1 MISEHQLNQSAQSG
15 EDDLYKLDQV
25 DRSDQPTDIEDSA
38 PVTNAEDTTV
48 ATSQATPPV
57 DLLEARAKVV
67 STTDQ
72 FGEEAELCLLPEK
85 TQDPFDVGDGG
96 DDLDDLRDPGDLSK
110 EFPTKEKEKPET
122 LPPREEEDT
131 SNGEFGVVV
140 MAPKNPQ
147 EVINRCM
154 VQCFGVRL
162 LIANDIIAELSIKEG
177 EGKEEDN
184 LRAAIDNLASHA
196 ETAES
201 GLEQASP
208 KKEEEEATH
217 QVAGSE
223 ETSPN
228 ATVQGGLAE
237 EAPVSGTIVSNDSNV
252 ESNVKSD
259 EEQNVEPE
267 KLEGSVPT
275 DAAVSSG
282 SPLVSPTHKEASP
295 NVKDEEKEREASL
308 SPFHS
313 KSLSFGKEMMIKP
326 SLSPAVASL
335 NGDESDLSP
344 THSER
349 TSSNA
354 TTSSYLYTTDE
365 SLSPQKTVRPVPP
378 LQRTSSSP
386 TRESENKLTD
396 CMLEERDSFHMS
408 LMPSQAQPISPEG
421 SVEVEPSPDA
431 KSRKK
436 VKRIGSMPGKI
447 RSSIGSV
454 KRTFTTKKEAKKRSS
469 STLTRTNTV
478 DDEAI
483 NNVSVLKPLTTQ
495 EWDPTCLLEE
505 LYSDYKQGLATAAN
519 PSGESAR
526 HYGYLDKLPTNRTKA
541 NLTTKWK
548 RRYFRAQEGNIY
560 YYQDRRA
567 EKALGFIHLQSSRVV
582 PIPEKLQIQII
593 PKDGK
598 SIMLKAPDMDEFQA
612 WHRALL
618 LEATHPTLIAPSSP
632 KPALENPIIVIDV
645 GACSVRAGLVRDD
658 PYPEIFFPAVCSF
671 DAETFDLIECGL
683 PALLP
688 DNRYKAHQVY
698 PRKVSLRMDRK
709 RSEVNLPL
717 KAMDAI
723 VSTIMMQLDIDPQVA
738 QLIMT
743 LPPTVPEQERDEL
756 VELLLGTFGFAGICL
771 QDQTQL
777 ALFSY
782 NTTTGIIVDIGN
794 HITVIPYIDG
804 YAIEAGITRLPFGG
818 NAITEN
824 LAKLVTMKGMRYFSE
839 TEMFINRFIKES
851 LCFISQNYEDDL
863 AECDKDPKAFL
874 RGVDVDRFQLP
885 DHRKMVTLDSSLFKA
900 PEGLFS
906 PHLWGKDVL
915 GLHEIV
921 WKAIQACPIDQRREL
936 SKNIFLSGG
945 SSVIPGLKERLRKE
959 VASMAPAGVAVEVH
973 TRGSYHHAAYCGASV
988 LASLGSFQNYLVSWD
1003 DWSTTGAEAL
1013 RKWTGS

>member
-1 MISEHQLNQSAQSG
+1 MGTI
-15 EDDLYKLDQV
+15 K
-25 DRSDQPTDIEDSA
+25 I
-38 PVTNAEDTTV
+38 
-48 ATSQATPPV
+48 
-57 DLLEARAKVV
+57 
-67 STTDQ
+67 
-72 FGEEAELCLLPEK
+72 
-85 TQDPFDVGDGG
+85 
-96 DDLDDLRDPGDLSK
+96 
-110 EFPTKEKEKPET
+110 
-122 LPPREEEDT
+122 
-131 SNGEFGVVV
+131 
-140 MAPKNPQ
+140 PQ
-147 EVINRCM
+147 EVSDRYM
-154 VQCFGVRL
+154 VQCLGVRL
-162 LIANDIIAELSIKEG
+162 FIVDDVIAELSTKG
-177 EGKEEDN
+177 EGDEESN
-184 LRAAIDNLASHA
+184 LSAEVDSLASHA
-196 ETAES
+196 ESAES
-201 GLEQASP
+201 GPQQASP
-208 KKEEEEATH
+208 KKEEETTD
-217 QVAGSE
+217 QTTGSE
-223 ETSPN
+223 ETTPE
-228 ATVQGGLAE
+228 ATVQEILAE
-237 EAPVSGTIVSNDSNV
+237 EAPVSGTIASNDSGVV
-252 ESNVKSD
+252 EPNVKSD
-259 EEQNVEPE
+259 KEQTVELE

-282 SPLVSPTHKEASP
+282 SSVVSPAHKEASP
-295 NVKDEEKEREASL
+295 NVKDEEREREPSL
-308 SPFHS
+308 SPAHQ
-313 KSLSFGKEMMIKP
+313 KAPSFGKEMMVKP
-326 SLSPAVASL
+326 SVSPAVASL

-344 THSER
+344 AHSER

-365 SLSPQKTVRPVPP
+365 SLSPQKTLKSVPP

-386 TRESENKLTD
+386 TRESGNKLTD
-396 CMLEERDSFHMS
+396 SMSEERDTFHMS
-408 LMPSQAQPISPEG
+408 LMPTQARPMSPEG
-421 SVEVEPSPDA
+421 PVEAEPSPDT
-431 KSRKK
+431 KPKKK

-454 KRTFTTKKEAKKRSS
+454 KRTLTTKKETKKRS
-469 STLTRTNTV
+469 STLTRTSTD

-519 PSGESAR
+519 PSGEAAR
-526 HYGYLDKLPTNRTKA
+526 HCGYLDKLPTNRTKA

-567 EKALGFIHLQSSRVV
+567 EKALGFIHLQSSRVD
-582 PIPEKLQIQII
+582 PIPEKLQIQIR

-612 WHRALL
+612 WHRALQ

-632 KPALENPIIVIDV
+632 KPAPENPIIIIDV

-683 PALLP
+683 AALLP

-709 RSEVNLPL
+709 RTEANLPL

-723 VSTIMMQLDIDPQVA
+723 ISTIMMQLDVDPQMA

-743 LPPTVPEQERDEL
+743 LPPTAPEQERDEL
-756 VELLLGTFGFAGICL
+756 VELLLGTLGFAGICL

-851 LCFISQNYEDDL
+851 LCFVSQNYEEDL
-863 AECDKDPKAFL
+863 AECEKDPKAFI
-874 RGVDVDRFQLP
+874 RGVDVNRFQLP

-900 PEGLFS
+900 AEGLFS

-945 SSVIPGLKERLRKE
+945 SSVIPGLKERLQKE
-959 VASMAPAGVAVEVH
+959 VASMAPTGVAIEVH

-1003 DWSTTGAEAL
+1003 DWNTSGAEAL

>member
-1 MISEHQLNQSAQSG
+1 M
-15 EDDLYKLDQV
+15 
-25 DRSDQPTDIEDSA
+25 
-38 PVTNAEDTTV
+38 
-48 ATSQATPPV
+48 
-57 DLLEARAKVV
+57 
-67 STTDQ
+67 
-72 FGEEAELCLLPEK
+72 
-85 TQDPFDVGDGG
+85 
-96 DDLDDLRDPGDLSK
+96 
-110 EFPTKEKEKPET
+110 
-122 LPPREEEDT
+122 
-131 SNGEFGVVV
+131 
-140 MAPKNPQ
+140 
-147 EVINRCM
+147 
-154 VQCFGVRL
+154 RL
-162 LIANDIIAELSIKEG
+162 LIVGDVITELSPKEG
-177 EGKEEDN
+177 EGKEEGN
-184 LRAAIDNLASHA
+184 LRPADSPSQA

-201 GLEQASP
+201 GLDQASP
-208 KKEEEEATH
+208 KKEEETTH
-217 QVAGSE
+217 QAAGSE
-223 ETSPN
+223 ETFPE
-228 ATVQGGLAE
+228 ATAQEGLADV
-237 EAPVSGTIVSNDSNV
+237 APVSGATVSEDISV
-252 ESNVKSD
+252 EPFVKSN
-259 EEQNVEPE
+259 EEQNK

-275 DAAVSSG
+275 DAAVCSE
-282 SPLVSPTHKEASP
+282 SPVVPLTHEETSP
-295 NVKDEEKEREASL
+295 NVKDEEKEREPSL

-313 KSLSFGKEMMIKP
+313 KSLSFGKEMMVKP
-326 SLSPAVASL
+326 SISPAVALL

-365 SLSPQKTVRPVPP
+365 SLSPQKSVRPVPP

-386 TRESENKLTD
+386 TRESGSKLTES
-396 CMLEERDSFHMS
+396 MEEERDTFHMS
-408 LMPSQAQPISPEG
+408 LMPSQARPMSPEG
-421 SVEVEPSPDA
+421 PFEAEATSTSDT
-431 KSRKK
+431 KSKK
-436 VKRIGSMPGKI
+436 KIKRIGSMPGKI

-454 KRTFTTKKEAKKRSS
+454 KRTLTSTTKKRGSS
-469 STLTRTNTV
+469 LTRTNTV
-478 DDEAI
+478 DNEAI

-519 PSGESAR
+519 PSGEAAR
-526 HYGYLDKLPTNRTKA
+526 HCGYLDKLPTNRTKA
-541 NLTTKWK
+541 NVMTKWK

-567 EKALGFIHLQSSRVV
+567 ERALGFIHLQSSRII

-598 SIMLKAPDMDEFQA
+598 SIMLKAPDIDEFQA
-612 WHRALL
+612 WHRALP
-618 LEATHPTLIAPSSP
+618 LEAAHPTLIAPSSP
-632 KPALENPIIVIDV
+632 KPALENPVIIIDV
-645 GACSVRAGLVRDD
+645 GACSVRAGLVRED

-671 DAETFDLIECGL
+671 DAETFEVIECGL

-698 PRKVSLRMDRK
+698 PRKVSLRMDRQ
-709 RSEVNLPL
+709 RSEANLPL
-717 KAMDAI
+717 KAMDTI
-723 VSTIMMQLDIDPQVA
+723 VNTIMMQLDVDPQVA
-738 QLIMT
+738 QLVMT
-743 LPPTVPEQERDEL
+743 LPPTTPEQERDGL

-777 ALFSY
+777 ALYSY

-794 HITVIPYIDG
+794 HITVAPYIDG

-851 LCFISQNYEDDL
+851 LCFVSQNYEEDL
-863 AECDKDPKAFL
+863 AECDKDPKAFI

-945 SSVIPGLKERLRKE
+945 SSVIPGLKERLQKE
-959 VASMAPAGVAVEVH
+959 VASMAPTGVVVEVH
-973 TRGSYHHAAYCGASV
+973 TRGSFHHAAYCGASV

-1003 DWSTTGAEAL
+1003 DWSTAGAEAL
-1013 RKWTGS
+1013 KKWTGS

>member
-1 MISEHQLNQSAQSG
+1 MHVMQ
-15 EDDLYKLDQV
+15 
-25 DRSDQPTDIEDSA
+25 
-38 PVTNAEDTTV
+38 
-48 ATSQATPPV
+48 
-57 DLLEARAKVV
+57 
-67 STTDQ
+67 
-72 FGEEAELCLLPEK
+72 CL
-85 TQDPFDVGDGG
+85 
-96 DDLDDLRDPGDLSK
+96 
-110 EFPTKEKEKPET
+110 
-122 LPPREEEDT
+122 
-131 SNGEFGVVV
+131 
-140 MAPKNPQ
+140 
-147 EVINRCM
+147 
-154 VQCFGVRL
+154 GVRL
-162 LIANDIIAELSIKEG
+162 FIVGDVIAELSTKEG
-177 EGKEEDN
+177 EGKEESN
-184 LRAAIDNLASHA
+184 LRTADTPSQP

-201 GLEQASP
+201 GLDQASP
-208 KKEEEEATH
+208 KKEEEETTH
-217 QVAGSE
+217 QAAGSE
-223 ETSPN
+223 ETSPK
-228 ATVQGGLAE
+228 ATVQEGLADM
-237 EAPVSGTIVSNDSNV
+237 APVSGVTVSEDTSV
-252 ESNVKSD
+252 VPNVKSS
-259 EEQNVEPE
+259 EEQNNAESE
-267 KLEGSVPT
+267 KLEGNVPT
-275 DAAVSSG
+275 DAAVSSEG
-282 SPLVSPTHKEASP
+282 SVVSSTHEEAST
-295 NVKDEEKEREASL
+295 NVKDKEKEREPSL

-313 KSLSFGKEMMIKP
+313 KSLSFGKEMMVKP
-326 SLSPAVASL
+326 SISPAVASL

-365 SLSPQKTVRPVPP
+365 SLSPQKTVRPMPP

-386 TRESENKLTD
+386 TRESGSKLTESVE
-396 CMLEERDSFHMS
+396 EERDTFHMS
-408 LMPSQAQPISPEG
+408 LMPSQARPMSPEG
-421 SVEVEPSPDA
+421 PFEAEVANTSDT
-431 KSRKK
+431 KSKK
-436 VKRIGSMPGKI
+436 KIKRIGSMPGKI

-454 KRTFTTKKEAKKRSS
+454 KRTLTSTTKKRG
-469 STLTRTNTV
+469 STLTRTSTV
-478 DDEAI
+478 DSEAI

-519 PSGESAR
+519 PSGEAAR
-526 HYGYLDKLPTNRTKA
+526 HCGYLDKLPTNRMKA
-541 NLTTKWK
+541 NVMTKWK

-567 EKALGFIHLQSSRVV
+567 ERALGFIHLQSSRII

-598 SIMLKAPDMDEFQA
+598 SIMLKAPDRDEFQA
-612 WHRALL
+612 WHRALP
-618 LEATHPTLIAPSSP
+618 LEAAHPTLIAPSSP
-632 KPALENPIIVIDV
+632 KPALENPIIIIDV
-645 GACSVRAGLVRDD
+645 GACSVRAGLVRED

-671 DAETFDLIECGL
+671 DAETFEVIECGL

-698 PRKVSLRMDRK
+698 PRKVSLRMDRQ
-709 RSEVNLPL
+709 RSEANLPL
-717 KAMDAI
+717 KAMDSI
-723 VSTIMMQLDIDPQVA
+723 VNTIMMQLDIDPQVA

-743 LPPTVPEQERDEL
+743 LPPTAPEQERDEL

-777 ALFSY
+777 ALYSY

-794 HITVIPYIDG
+794 HITVAPYIDG

-851 LCFISQNYEDDL
+851 LCFVSQNYEEDL
-863 AECDKDPKAFL
+863 TECDKDPKAFI

-936 SKNIFLSGG
+936 SKNIFLSGS
-945 SSVIPGLKERLRKE
+945 SSVIPGLKERLQKE
-959 VASMAPAGVAVEVH
+959 VASMAPTGVAVEVH
-973 TRGSYHHAAYCGASV
+973 NRGSFHHAAYCGASV

-1003 DWSTTGAEAL
+1003 DWSTAGAEAL
-1013 RKWTGS
+1013 KKWTGS